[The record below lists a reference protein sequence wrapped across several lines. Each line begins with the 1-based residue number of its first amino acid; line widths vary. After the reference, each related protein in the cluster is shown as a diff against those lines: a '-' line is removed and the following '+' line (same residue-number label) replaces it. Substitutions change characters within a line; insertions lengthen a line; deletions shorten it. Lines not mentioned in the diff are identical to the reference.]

1 MASMMANLVEYVAKA
16 LVDEPEQVRVTEREE
31 NGRII
36 IELDVAEGDLG
47 KVIGRDGRIANALR
61 SLTKVAAIRED
72 VRVSLEIGR

>member
-1 MASMMANLVEYVAKA
+1 MASMMANIVEYVAKA